1 MALEMTPTIA
11 IHLSAALAATVVG
24 PLALWARLGRA
35 QHPRLHRAFGYAWVT
50 LMVVTAVSAIF
61 IRSTTII
68 NINGYTPIHILIPL
82 VFGLLVLAFWFLA
95 RGNINGHRKTMLR
108 IYIGGCIVAG
118 SFTLLPNRYLGNLIW
133 GQWLGL
139 LPAGGTGP
147 GLLTGILTGT
157 PGWVWALLAGLLV
170 LGYAQTRPR
179 QAGLARTLAMPLA
192 MTALSVYGTVSA
204 LGTSAT
210 VLAGWLLSA
219 MLAAAWVARRPAAA
233 GTRYDAAR
241 RVIEQPGSWVPLL
254 LIVGI
259 FLTKYI
265 VVVSLT
271 LHPALRLDLAFALP
285 VAVLYGF
292 FSGLFAGRSLRL
304 LRLLRLVRPSQRDAV
319 TPRPFPNHA

>member
-1 MALEMTPTIA
+1 MALEMTPVIA
-11 IHLSAALAATVVG
+11 IHLSAAIAATAIG
-24 PLALWARLGRA
+24 PVALWARLGRA
-35 QHPRLHRAFGYAWVT
+35 QHPRLHRTFGYAWVT
-50 LMVVTAVSAIF
+50 LMVVTAFSAIF

-68 NINGYTPIHILIPL
+68 NINGYTPIHILIPV

-108 IYIGGCIVAG
+108 LYIGGCIVAG

-139 LPAGGTGP
+139 LSADATGP
-147 GLLTGILTGT
+147 SMLARILSGT

-170 LGYAQTRPR
+170 LGYSQTRPR
-179 QAGLARTLAMPLA
+179 QTGLARALAMPLA
-192 MTALSVYGTVSA
+192 MTTLSVYGTVSA
-204 LGTSAT
+204 LGTSAA

-219 MLAAAWVARRPAAA
+219 VLAAAWVSRRPPAA

-241 RVIEQPGSWVPLL
+241 RVIEQPGSWAPLL

-265 VVVSLT
+265 VIVSLT
-271 LHPALRLDLAFALP
+271 LHPALGLDPAFSLS
-285 VAVLYGF
+285 VAMLYGC
-292 FSGLFAGRSLRL
+292 FSGLFAGRA
-304 LRLLRLVRPSQRDAV
+304 LRLVVDARRGPAIPL
-319 TPRPFPNHA
+319 TPTAQA